1 MSNKELRISKYGI
14 ARAAQALAP
23 RVALSLYINKDD
35 RSTQRLSMGRM
46 PYFDIHHSVIDIRY
60 SIIFLMEQPEW
71 SSLSENKYF

>member
-23 RVALSLYINKDD
+23 RVALSFYMTKND
-35 RSTQRLSMGRM
+35 RI